1 MPVRF
6 RCAHCG
12 QLLGIAETKAGSE
25 VDCPVCG
32 RSVHV
37 PSSGEQHSRPAGA
50 AKHDP
55 ELTRALSQLTGFGEN
70 QSPTEEPS
78 ATTPQ
83 PKGQFRGSAEDAT
96 KPVPHTVSPDLQPPP
111 LEGSETPVLI
121 DDDADVGSDST
132 AWKESLKELS
142 SDESPAVPAPAD
154 PRPSIDGRWRVA
166 LLSVFVIGIV
176 FGAVV
181 RGLFTSHT
189 PGGPTN
195 ALPEQDPQNAAA
207 EDNDLPRVVD
217 AGILH
222 GTVTWTEPG
231 RDSSP
236 DSGALV
242 LLLPVRREGT
252 WLLDSRALRSDAVD
266 VEQAAITAALNALGA
281 SVQVTDEDGQFE
293 LQKRSEAAAALIVIS
308 RHVTETDGSLEA
320 NVRDALA
327 RWFENPAQ
335 LVGRL
340 AAKSISVPE
349 GTAPSS
355 ALSIAF
361 P

>member
-1 MPVRF
+1 
-6 RCAHCG
+6 
-12 QLLGIAETKAGSE
+12 
-25 VDCPVCG
+25 
-32 RSVHV
+32 
-37 PSSGEQHSRPAGA
+37 
-50 AKHDP
+50 
-55 ELTRALSQLTGFGEN
+55 LTRALSQLTGFGED
-70 QSPTEEPS
+70 QTPTEDPP

-96 KPVPHTVSPDLQPPP
+96 KPVPQTVSPDLQPPP
-111 LEGSETPVLI
+111 LESSENPVLI
-121 DDDADVGSDST
+121 DDDADVESDST
-132 AWKESLKELS
+132 AWKASLKELS
-142 SDESPAVPAPAD
+142 SDESPAAPAE
-154 PRPSIDGRWRVA
+154 PRPTIDGRWRVA
-166 LLSVFVIGIV
+166 LLSVFVLGIAC
-176 FGAVV
+176 GAVF

-189 PGGPTN
+189 PGGPTTT
-195 ALPEQDPQNAAA
+195 LPGQDLQNAAA
-207 EDNDLPRVVD
+207 EDNDVPRVVE

-231 RDSSP
+231 RNASP

-242 LLLPVRREGT
+242 LLLPIRREGT

-266 VEQAAITAALNALGA
+266 VERAAITAALNALGA
-281 SVQVTDEDGQFE
+281 SVQVTDQDGQFE
-293 LQKRSEAAAALIVIS
+293 LKKRSEAAAALIVIS

-340 AAKSISVPE
+340 AAKSISVRE